1 MVLQNHP
8 FLPHPTL
15 ALPTLCPQTH
25 WPHLRGLQGITA
37 ASRILETALAAIFQ
51 GGAVLRVLLAL
62 PHRAPQTHQP
72 QTRFLSPAQE
82 H

>member
-8 FLPHPTL
+8 SPPRHTP
-15 ALPTLCPQTH
+15 ALPTLCLQTR

-62 PHRAPQTHQP
+62 PHRAPQTHRR

-82 H
+82 L